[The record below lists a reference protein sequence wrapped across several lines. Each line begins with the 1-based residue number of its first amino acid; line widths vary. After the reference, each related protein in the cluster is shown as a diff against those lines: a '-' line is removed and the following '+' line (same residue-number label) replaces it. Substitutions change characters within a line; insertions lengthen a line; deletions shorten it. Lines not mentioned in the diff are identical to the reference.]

1 MNFLP
6 ADIERYAEDH
16 TSPEGELLARITRDT
31 YLKQIAPRMLSG
43 HLQGRV
49 LSMLCHMIKPKRV
62 LEVGA
67 YTGYSALC
75 LAEGLAEGGKLT
87 TIEANEELKHVLE
100 EYFFQSPYSNSI
112 ELIIGDAKEVIGT
125 LEGTF
130 DLVFIDADKYNY
142 PLYYDLLIDKI
153 PSGGYMIADNVLWSG
168 KVVADVAYND
178 YEANAIM
185 AFNDKVQADERVEN
199 LLLPVR
205 DGLMILRKK

>member
-6 ADIERYAEDH
+6 EDIERYAENH
-16 TSPEGELLARITRDT
+16 TSAESELLARISRDT
-31 YLKQIAPRMLSG
+31 YVKHLQPRMLSG

-49 LSMLCHMIKPKRV
+49 LSMFSNMIKPHSI

-100 EYFFQSPYSNSI
+100 EYFFQSLYSNSI
-112 ELIIGDAKEVIGT
+112 ELIIGDAKEVIPT
-125 LEGTF
+125 LDGLF

-153 PSGGYMIADNVLWSG
+153 PAGGYIIADNVLWSG
-168 KVVADVAYND
+168 KVVTNVAYND

-205 DGLMILRKK
+205 DGLMVLRKK

>member
-6 ADIERYAEDH
+6 TDIERYAEDH
-16 TSPEGELLARITRDT
+16 TSPESDLLARINRDT
-31 YLKQIAPRMLSG
+31 YVKHIAPRMLSG

-49 LSMLCHMIKPKRV
+49 LSMLTHMIKPRRV

-75 LAEGLAEGGKLT
+75 IAEGLADGGKLT

-112 ELIIGDAKEVIGT
+112 ELIIGDAKEVIPT
-125 LEGTF
+125 LDELF

-142 PLYYDLLIDKI
+142 PLYYELLIDKI
-153 PSGGYMIADNVLWSG
+153 PAGGYIIADNVLWSG
-168 KVVADVAYND
+168 KVVADVAHND
-178 YEANAIM
+178 YEAKAILEFNA
-185 AFNDKVQADERVEN
+185 KVQADDRVEN
-199 LLLPVR
+199 VLLPVR

>member
-49 LSMLCHMIKPKRV
+49 LSMLCHMIKPKRI

-185 AFNDKVQADERVEN
+185 AFNDKVQADDRVEN

>member
-6 ADIERYAEDH
+6 ADIERYAEDR

-49 LSMLCHMIKPKRV
+49 LSMLCHMIKPKRI

-100 EYFFQSPYSNSI
+100 ENFFQSPYSNSI

>member
-49 LSMLCHMIKPKRV
+49 LSMLCHMIKPKRI

-100 EYFFQSPYSNSI
+100 ENFFQSPYSNSI

-142 PLYYDLLIDKI
+142 PLYYDLLIDRI
-153 PSGGYMIADNVLWSG
+153 PAGGYIIADNVLWSG

-185 AFNDKVQADERVEN
+185 AFNDKVQADDRVEN

-205 DGLMILRKK
+205 DGLMVLRKK